1 MTYTRTEIEKI
12 SNELVD
18 MIDSAYEQLLHVD
31 EMQASTKPAPDK
43 WSKKE
48 IIGHLIDS
56 ASNNH
61 QRFVRAPRESVFVFP
76 AYAQDYWID
85 RQSYN
90 DWLWPDLLQLW
101 RLYNFHIAHV
111 CRRIPEENLNME
123 CRIGSYEPASL
134 GFLVDD
140 YLAHQKHH
148 LKAVL

>member
-1 MTYTRTEIEKI
+1 MTYTRTEIESI

-18 MIDSAYEQLLHVD
+18 LVDLSYEQLLHVD

-48 IIGHLIDS
+48 IIGHLVDS
-56 ASNNH
+56 ACNNH
-61 QRFVRAPRESVFVFP
+61 QRFIRAPGESIFVFP
-76 AYAQDYWID
+76 DYAQDYWVD

-101 RLYNFHIAHV
+101 RLYNFHIAHL
-111 CRRIPEENLNME
+111 CKRLPEEDLDTE
-123 CRIGSYEPASL
+123 CRIGSNEPVSL
-134 GFLVDD
+134 GFLVGD